1 MNPIPPCRA
10 MAAAIFPPVTVS
22 MGELTTGTLRAIFLV
37 SCVWRDTS

>member
-1 MNPIPPCRA
+1 